1 MAGGMEREKR
11 FFYFSVFII
20 RCLFCFACSY
30 FQDGLKTI
38 EHFGS
43 YITDLSQGLQ
53 RIRQKQ
59 DEERKQLADL
69 RQLLKSS
76 HVFDKEVSL
85 RQPTTTTTTTHGRA
99 SSMRFWAREASV
111 VNCRDRQC
119 HTVPRKPEG
128 FHFNCSVGWWGEETM
143 KMQTRRTAC
152 PIYLD
157 FAS

>member
-1 MAGGMEREKR
+1 MGLIDYVGESSIENDIISHS
-11 FFYFSVFII
+11 SVFI
-20 RCLFCFACSY
+20 CSY

-85 RQPTTTTTTTHGRA
+85 CVLTTTTGRVCV
-99 SSMRFWAREASV
+99 RNRCGFGRELHRVILMSFIILE
-111 VNCRDRQC
+111 N
-119 HTVPRKPEG
+119 TVK
-128 FHFNCSVGWWGEETM
+128 
-143 KMQTRRTAC
+143 Q
-152 PIYLD
+152 
-157 FAS
+157 

>member
-1 MAGGMEREKR
+1 MIDELIDLSAVREKN
-11 FFYFSVFII
+11 FI
-20 RCLFCFACSY
+20 LFPFFCFVFFSSY

-76 HVFDKEVSL
+76 HVFDKEVSFLCQHL
-85 RQPTTTTTTTHGRA
+85 RKMYLTDSR
-99 SSMRFWAREASV
+99 
-111 VNCRDRQC
+111 VN
-119 HTVPRKPEG
+119 
-128 FHFNCSVGWWGEETM
+128 
-143 KMQTRRTAC
+143 
-152 PIYLD
+152 
-157 FAS
+157 

>member
-1 MAGGMEREKR
+1 MCFYAGGREK
-11 FFYFSVFII
+11 VFISI
-20 RCLFCFACSY
+20 LIVVFSFFFFSY

-85 RQPTTTTTTTHGRA
+85 CSVRLPLCECATTTTTHA
-99 SSMRFWAREASV
+99 IDVCA
-111 VNCRDRQC
+111 
-119 HTVPRKPEG
+119 
-128 FHFNCSVGWWGEETM
+128 
-143 KMQTRRTAC
+143 
-152 PIYLD
+152 
-157 FAS
+157 

>member
-1 MAGGMEREKR
+1 MMDGLMAGGIELEKSL
-11 FFYFSVFII
+11 FYISVFII

-99 SSMRFWAREASV
+99 SSMRFERERLRS
-111 VNCRDRQC
+111 
-119 HTVPRKPEG
+119 
-128 FHFNCSVGWWGEETM
+128 
-143 KMQTRRTAC
+143 
-152 PIYLD
+152 
-157 FAS
+157 

>member
-1 MAGGMEREKR
+1 MMDGLMAGGIEREKR
-11 FFYFSVFII
+11 LFYISVFII

-85 RQPTTTTTTTHGRA
+85 RQPKQRRRRRLTDVRHRCGLSERGFGREL
-99 SSMRFWAREASV
+99 S
-111 VNCRDRQC
+111 
-119 HTVPRKPEG
+119 
-128 FHFNCSVGWWGEETM
+128 
-143 KMQTRRTAC
+143 
-152 PIYLD
+152 
-157 FAS
+157 